1 MEYLGYRAAIEF
13 DGKSFFGVIENIS
26 DLVTFESDTA
36 EDLEREFHSA
46 VEDYI
51 EFCKL
56 TGKKTEDFA
65 TAV

>member
-1 MEYLGYRAAIEF
+1 MEYLGYRAKVEF
-13 DGKSFFGVIENIS
+13 DGKNFFGTIENIS

-36 EDLEREFHSA
+36 ESLEREFHSA

-51 EFCKL
+51 EFRKL
-56 TGKKTEDFA
+56 TSKHSEIFA

>member
-1 MEYLGYRAAIEF
+1 MEYLGYRASIEF
-13 DGKSFFGVIENIS
+13 DGKVFFGTVENIS

-36 EDLEREFHSA
+36 EDLEREFHAA

-51 EFCKL
+51 EFRNL
-56 TGKKTEDFA
+56 TGKNSEALA

>member
-26 DLVTFESDTA
+26 DLVTFEGDTA

-51 EFCKL
+51 EFRKSVNKDSE
-56 TGKKTEDFA
+56 TFA